1 MKDCRLKYVDR
12 IRRELNGYWEKLVK
26 TTEPDSTVAPPPPA
40 APTSSPEPP
49 ENRPAA

>member
-1 MKDCRLKYVDR
+1 MKDCRLKHVDR

-26 TTEPDSTVAPPPPA
+26 TTKPDSTVAPPSPA
-40 APTSSPEPP
+40 EPTSSPEPP